1 MKKQSELI
9 NEYLYTHWYFKEEL
23 HIIDL
28 GRNEEKTM
36 NKEKTQ
42 KIYKIIMLIALVAFI
57 TFIITTVFLYNTN
70 LGNTKYVLV
79 SNNDNTIA
87 EELARFRTIIDEYYL
102 GEIDENKLK
111 ESAIKGYVEGLGD
124 EYSEYITKEEYEEY
138 EINIMGNY
146 VGIGIYM
153 SVYKDSDEIVVLS
166 PIEDSPAESAG
177 ILTGDI
183 ILKVDGIEYDG
194 EHLDEA
200 SAAIKGEEGTKV
212 KIEIKRNEQIMELEI
227 ERKKVIVNP
236 VKSEVK
242 ENNIGYIKLTS
253 FDEETSKIFKEKY
266 EELQKQ
272 NIQSLIIDL
281 RDNGGGIV
289 QEALTIADYMLEKDS
304 KMLITVNKKE
314 NEVIETA
321 KTDPIITIPVVL
333 LVNENSAS
341 ASEILAGALKDNNR
355 AKIVGTKTYGKGVI
369 QELLRLKDGS
379 AIKLTTEEYYTPN
392 RTKINKVGIEPD
404 ELVENKKDE
413 KTDLQLQKAIEMVK

>member
-1 MKKQSELI
+1 
-9 NEYLYTHWYFKEEL
+9 
-23 HIIDL
+23 
-28 GRNEEKTM
+28 M

-42 KIYKIIMLIALVAFI
+42 RIYKIIMLIALVAFI

-87 EELARFRTIIDEYYL
+87 GELARFRTIIDEYYL

-166 PIEDSPAESAG
+166 TIEDSPAESAG

-413 KTDLQLQKAIEMVK
+413 QTDLQLQKAIEMAK

>member
-1 MKKQSELI
+1 
-9 NEYLYTHWYFKEEL
+9 
-23 HIIDL
+23 
-28 GRNEEKTM
+28 M

-102 GEIDENKLK
+102 GEVDENKLK

-153 SVYKDSDEIVVLS
+153 SAYKDSDEIVVLS
-166 PIEDSPAESAG
+166 TIEDSPAESAG

-212 KIEIKRNEQIMELEI
+212 KIEIKRNEQIIELDI

-392 RTKINKVGIEPD
+392 RTKINKAGIEPD

-413 KTDLQLQKAIEMVK
+413 QTDLQLQKAIEMVK

>member
-1 MKKQSELI
+1 
-9 NEYLYTHWYFKEEL
+9 
-23 HIIDL
+23 
-28 GRNEEKTM
+28 M

-87 EELARFRTIIDEYYL
+87 GELARFRTIIDEYYL

-166 PIEDSPAESAG
+166 TIEDSPAESAG

-413 KTDLQLQKAIEMVK
+413 QTDLQLQKAIEMVK

>member
-1 MKKQSELI
+1 
-9 NEYLYTHWYFKEEL
+9 
-23 HIIDL
+23 
-28 GRNEEKTM
+28 M
-36 NKEKTQ
+36 NNEKTQ
-42 KIYKIIMLIALVAFI
+42 KIYKIIMLIVLVAFI
-57 TFIITTVFLYNTN
+57 TFVVTTAFLYKTD
-70 LGNTKYVLV
+70 LGDTKYILV
-79 SNNDNTIA
+79 SNNDTSLA
-87 EELARFRTIIDEYYL
+87 GELARFRTIIDEYYL

-111 ESAIKGYVEGLGD
+111 ESAIKGYIEGLGD

-138 EINIMGNY
+138 KINIMGNY

-153 SVYKDSDEIVVLS
+153 AVYKDSDEIVVLS
-166 PIEDSPAESAG
+166 PIEDSPAEVAG

-212 KIEIKRNEQIMELEI
+212 KIEIKRNEQIIEFEV

-236 VKSEVK
+236 VKAEVK

-253 FDEETSKIFKEKY
+253 FDEDTSKTFKEKY

-289 QEALTIADYMLEKDS
+289 QEALTIADYMLEKDA

-314 NEVIETA
+314 NEVIETSQ
-321 KTDPIITIPVVL
+321 TDPIITIPVIL

-369 QELLRLKDGS
+369 QELLTLKDGS

-404 ELVENKKDE
+404 ELIENE
-413 KTDLQLQKAIEMVK
+413 ENGKTDLQLQKAIEMVR

>member
-1 MKKQSELI
+1 
-9 NEYLYTHWYFKEEL
+9 
-23 HIIDL
+23 
-28 GRNEEKTM
+28 
-36 NKEKTQ
+36 
-42 KIYKIIMLIALVAFI
+42 
-57 TFIITTVFLYNTN
+57 
-70 LGNTKYVLV
+70 
-79 SNNDNTIA
+79 
-87 EELARFRTIIDEYYL
+87 
-102 GEIDENKLK
+102 
-111 ESAIKGYVEGLGD
+111 
-124 EYSEYITKEEYEEY
+124 
-138 EINIMGNY
+138 MGNY

-166 PIEDSPAESAG
+166 TIEDSPAESAG

>member
-1 MKKQSELI
+1 
-9 NEYLYTHWYFKEEL
+9 
-23 HIIDL
+23 
-28 GRNEEKTM
+28 M

-87 EELARFRTIIDEYYL
+87 GELARFRTIIDEYYL
-102 GEIDENKLK
+102 GEVDENKLK

-166 PIEDSPAESAG
+166 TIEDSTAESAG

-253 FDEETSKIFKEKY
+253 FDEDTSKIFKEKY

-321 KTDPIITIPVVL
+321 KIDPIITIPVVL

-413 KTDLQLQKAIEMVK
+413 QTDLQLQKAIEMAK

>member
-1 MKKQSELI
+1 
-9 NEYLYTHWYFKEEL
+9 
-23 HIIDL
+23 
-28 GRNEEKTM
+28 M

-42 KIYKIIMLIALVAFI
+42 RIYKIIMLIALVAFI

-87 EELARFRTIIDEYYL
+87 GELARFRTIIDEYYL
-102 GEIDENKLK
+102 GEVDENKLK

-212 KIEIKRNEQIMELEI
+212 KIEIKRNEEIMELEI

>member
-1 MKKQSELI
+1 
-9 NEYLYTHWYFKEEL
+9 
-23 HIIDL
+23 
-28 GRNEEKTM
+28 M

-42 KIYKIIMLIALVAFI
+42 RIYKIIMLIALVAFI

-87 EELARFRTIIDEYYL
+87 GELARFRTIIDEYYL
-102 GEIDENKLK
+102 GEVDENKLK

-166 PIEDSPAESAG
+166 TIEDSPAESAG

>member
-1 MKKQSELI
+1 
-9 NEYLYTHWYFKEEL
+9 
-23 HIIDL
+23 
-28 GRNEEKTM
+28 M

>member
-1 MKKQSELI
+1 
-9 NEYLYTHWYFKEEL
+9 
-23 HIIDL
+23 
-28 GRNEEKTM
+28 M

-166 PIEDSPAESAG
+166 TIEDSPAESAG

-413 KTDLQLQKAIEMVK
+413 QTDLQLQKAIEMVK

>member
-1 MKKQSELI
+1 
-9 NEYLYTHWYFKEEL
+9 
-23 HIIDL
+23 
-28 GRNEEKTM
+28 M

-42 KIYKIIMLIALVAFI
+42 RIYKIIMLIALVAFI

-87 EELARFRTIIDEYYL
+87 GELARFRTIIDEYYL
-102 GEIDENKLK
+102 GEVDENKLK

-153 SVYKDSDEIVVLS
+153 SAYKDSDEIVVLS
-166 PIEDSPAESAG
+166 TIEDSPAESAG

-413 KTDLQLQKAIEMVK
+413 QTDLQLQKAIEMVK

>member
-1 MKKQSELI
+1 
-9 NEYLYTHWYFKEEL
+9 
-23 HIIDL
+23 
-28 GRNEEKTM
+28 M

-42 KIYKIIMLIALVAFI
+42 RIYKIIMLIALVAFI

-87 EELARFRTIIDEYYL
+87 GELARFRTIIDEYYL
-102 GEIDENKLK
+102 GEVDENKLK

-212 KIEIKRNEQIMELEI
+212 KIEIKRNEQIMELEV

-253 FDEETSKIFKEKY
+253 FDEDTSKIFKEKY

-321 KTDPIITIPVVL
+321 KIDPIITIPVVL

-413 KTDLQLQKAIEMVK
+413 QTDLQLQKAIEMAK

>member
-1 MKKQSELI
+1 
-9 NEYLYTHWYFKEEL
+9 
-23 HIIDL
+23 
-28 GRNEEKTM
+28 M

-87 EELARFRTIIDEYYL
+87 GELARFRTIIDEYYL
-102 GEIDENKLK
+102 GEVDENKLK

-166 PIEDSPAESAG
+166 TIEDSPAESAG

-413 KTDLQLQKAIEMVK
+413 QTDLQLQKAIEMAK

>member
-1 MKKQSELI
+1 
-9 NEYLYTHWYFKEEL
+9 
-23 HIIDL
+23 
-28 GRNEEKTM
+28 M

-42 KIYKIIMLIALVAFI
+42 RIYKIIMLIALVAFI

-70 LGNTKYVLV
+70 LDNTKYVLV

-87 EELARFRTIIDEYYL
+87 GELARFRTIIDEYYL
-102 GEIDENKLK
+102 GEVDENKLK

-153 SVYKDSDEIVVLS
+153 SAYKDSDEIVVLS
-166 PIEDSPAESAG
+166 TIEDSPAESAG

-413 KTDLQLQKAIEMVK
+413 QTDLQLQKAIEMVK

>member
-1 MKKQSELI
+1 
-9 NEYLYTHWYFKEEL
+9 
-23 HIIDL
+23 
-28 GRNEEKTM
+28 M

-42 KIYKIIMLIALVAFI
+42 RIYKIIMLIALVAFI

-87 EELARFRTIIDEYYL
+87 GELARFRTIIDEYYL
-102 GEIDENKLK
+102 GEVDENKLK

-194 EHLDEA
+194 EHLNEA

-212 KIEIKRNEQIMELEI
+212 KIEIKRNEQIIELEI

-253 FDEETSKIFKEKY
+253 FDEDTSKIFKEKY

-321 KTDPIITIPVVL
+321 KIDPIITIPVVL

-413 KTDLQLQKAIEMVK
+413 QTDLQLQKAIEMAK

>member
-1 MKKQSELI
+1 
-9 NEYLYTHWYFKEEL
+9 
-23 HIIDL
+23 
-28 GRNEEKTM
+28 M

-87 EELARFRTIIDEYYL
+87 GELARFRTIIDEYYL
-102 GEIDENKLK
+102 GEVDENKLK

-194 EHLDEA
+194 EHLNEA

-212 KIEIKRNEQIMELEI
+212 KIEIKRNEQIIELEI

-253 FDEETSKIFKEKY
+253 FDEDTSKIFKEKY

-321 KTDPIITIPVVL
+321 KIDPIITIPVVL

-413 KTDLQLQKAIEMVK
+413 QTDLQLQKAIEMAK

>member
-1 MKKQSELI
+1 
-9 NEYLYTHWYFKEEL
+9 
-23 HIIDL
+23 
-28 GRNEEKTM
+28 M

-42 KIYKIIMLIALVAFI
+42 RIYKIIMLIALVAFI

-87 EELARFRTIIDEYYL
+87 GELARFRTIIDEYYL
-102 GEIDENKLK
+102 GEVDENKLK

-212 KIEIKRNEQIMELEI
+212 KIEIKRNEQIMELEV

-413 KTDLQLQKAIEMVK
+413 QTDLQLQKAIEMVK

>member
-1 MKKQSELI
+1 
-9 NEYLYTHWYFKEEL
+9 
-23 HIIDL
+23 
-28 GRNEEKTM
+28 M

-166 PIEDSPAESAG
+166 TIEDSPAESAG

>member
-1 MKKQSELI
+1 
-9 NEYLYTHWYFKEEL
+9 
-23 HIIDL
+23 
-28 GRNEEKTM
+28 M

-42 KIYKIIMLIALVAFI
+42 RIYKIIMLIALVAFI

-87 EELARFRTIIDEYYL
+87 GELARFRTIIDEYYL
-102 GEIDENKLK
+102 GEVDENKLK

>member
-1 MKKQSELI
+1 
-9 NEYLYTHWYFKEEL
+9 
-23 HIIDL
+23 
-28 GRNEEKTM
+28 M

-42 KIYKIIMLIALVAFI
+42 RIYKIIMLIALVAFI

-87 EELARFRTIIDEYYL
+87 GELARFRTIIDEYYL
-102 GEIDENKLK
+102 GEVDENKLK

-153 SVYKDSDEIVVLS
+153 SAYKDSDEIVVLS
-166 PIEDSPAESAG
+166 TIEDSPAESAG

-212 KIEIKRNEQIMELEI
+212 KIEIKRNEQIMELEV

-413 KTDLQLQKAIEMVK
+413 QTDLQLQKAIEMVK

>member
-1 MKKQSELI
+1 
-9 NEYLYTHWYFKEEL
+9 
-23 HIIDL
+23 
-28 GRNEEKTM
+28 M

-42 KIYKIIMLIALVAFI
+42 RIYKIIMLIALVAFI

-87 EELARFRTIIDEYYL
+87 GELARFRTIIDEYYL
-102 GEIDENKLK
+102 GEVDENKLK

-413 KTDLQLQKAIEMVK
+413 QTDLQLQKAIEMVK

>member
-1 MKKQSELI
+1 
-9 NEYLYTHWYFKEEL
+9 
-23 HIIDL
+23 
-28 GRNEEKTM
+28 M

-87 EELARFRTIIDEYYL
+87 GELARFRTIIDEYYL
-102 GEIDENKLK
+102 GEVDENKLK

-321 KTDPIITIPVVL
+321 KTDPIITMPVVL

-413 KTDLQLQKAIEMVK
+413 QTDLQLQKAIEMAK

>member
-1 MKKQSELI
+1 
-9 NEYLYTHWYFKEEL
+9 
-23 HIIDL
+23 
-28 GRNEEKTM
+28 M

-87 EELARFRTIIDEYYL
+87 GELARFRTIIDEYYL
-102 GEIDENKLK
+102 GEVDENKLK

-153 SVYKDSDEIVVLS
+153 SAYKDSDEIVVLS
-166 PIEDSPAESAG
+166 TIEDSPAESAG

-194 EHLDEA
+194 EHLNEA

-212 KIEIKRNEQIMELEI
+212 KIEIKRNEQIIELEI

-253 FDEETSKIFKEKY
+253 FDEDTSKIFKEKY

-314 NEVIETA
+314 NEIIETA
-321 KTDPIITIPVVL
+321 KIDPIITIPVVL

-413 KTDLQLQKAIEMVK
+413 QTDLQLQKAIEMAK

>member
-1 MKKQSELI
+1 
-9 NEYLYTHWYFKEEL
+9 
-23 HIIDL
+23 
-28 GRNEEKTM
+28 M

-42 KIYKIIMLIALVAFI
+42 RIYKIIMLIALVAFI

-87 EELARFRTIIDEYYL
+87 GELARFRTIIDEYYL
-102 GEIDENKLK
+102 GEVDENKLK

-166 PIEDSPAESAG
+166 TIEDSPAESAG

-212 KIEIKRNEQIMELEI
+212 KIEIKRNEQIMELEV

-413 KTDLQLQKAIEMVK
+413 QTDLQLQKAIEMAK

>member
-1 MKKQSELI
+1 
-9 NEYLYTHWYFKEEL
+9 
-23 HIIDL
+23 
-28 GRNEEKTM
+28 M

-87 EELARFRTIIDEYYL
+87 GELARFRTIIDEYYL
-102 GEIDENKLK
+102 GEVDENKLK

-413 KTDLQLQKAIEMVK
+413 QTDLQLQKAIEMVK